1 MPYNKRKQKCTQ
13 SDGDKGNYVL
23 SYTDK
28 KGKKHRACHTSK
40 KNMQGQIAA
49 IEAEADT
56 SESDMLEE
64 IRALVREEVMRLGG
78 SSAEVGP
85 IKQDMDLMSVAKD
98 MLEAGDSEGLEDLVD
113 LNNAIYT
120 SIDKRDAWESI
131 GEQLLTA
138 WGFDVP
144 AQGKKAAAASEGGS
158 DGSVATFW
166 DVRKEGVLYSVK
178 TSFKTPTKPTNYKQA
193 TQSSNIKLSALFSA
207 IKENPPGTKL
217 GNIGCIYSE
226 EENSRVIGWGNV
238 TAPISS
244 DDLSQKI
251 RSIIQKN
258 VAPEN
263 VEIILSS
270 YDSLVGTATGKK
282 MSKDETVTTKL
293 IIRAL
298 SSAGLSTSDGRLTG
312 KAEQFL
318 GSYSEGTPI
327 ASLAVYE
334 PSYFFKETMGKLGD
348 VDDNQLSL
356 FDLPKAD
363 KEFASDGERNDVVKR
378 LGTLARGMST
388 TQLDK
393 LLSAARE
400 IMNES
405 LIREYISEATL
416 INEELT
422 GSDKSEIKRMIKKEI
437 EGATNRK
444 EIDKAFKKAFDS
456 ELKKSLS
463 SKSVVDEIQKEVEK
477 SMGSSANREVV
488 VRICKDVLVKL
499 YRELSFSYKPVI
511 DRMKV

>member
-1 MPYNKRKQKCTQ
+1 MKVT
-13 SDGDKGNYVL
+13 
-23 SYTDK
+23 
-28 KGKKHRACHTSK
+28 
-40 KNMQGQIAA
+40 KNQLREI
-49 IEAEADT
+49 IK
-56 SESDMLEE
+56 EE
-64 IRALVREEVMRLGG
+64 LLRLGS

-85 IKQDMDLMSVAKD
+85 IEQDMDLMKVAKT
-98 MLEAGDSEGLEDLVD
+98 MLESGDSQGLEELVD
-113 LNNAIYT
+113 LNNAVYNG
-120 SIDKRDAWESI
+120 IDQRDAWEGI
-131 GEQLLTA
+131 GEQMLTA
-138 WGFDVP
+138 WGFDAP
-144 AQGKKAAAASEGGS
+144 AQGKKAAAAAGDDSG
-158 DGSVATFW
+158 GSVATFW
-166 DVRKEGVLYSVK
+166 DVRKGSTLYSVK
-178 TSFKTPTKPTNYKQA
+178 TSFKNPTGPNNYKQA

-207 IKENPPGTKL
+207 IKENPPGTML

-226 EENSRVIGWGNV
+226 EENSRVVGWGNV

-263 VEIILSS
+263 VESILSS

-282 MSKDETVTTKL
+282 MSKDETATTKL

-363 KEFASDGERNDVVKR
+363 KEFASDGERTDVVKR

-388 TQLDK
+388 TQLDR

-405 LIREYISEATL
+405 LVRSMIKQVLLS
-416 INEELT
+416 EELT
-422 GSDKSEIKRMIKKEI
+422 KTDKKEVERLVRKGI
-437 EGATNRK
+437 ERDRAEQKKMIRK
-444 EIDKAFKKAFDS
+444 ELDDEMKKALGTSFFGYKGTINQFVSDEIDKRFGKGRRDPHFADTVEEICK
-456 ELKKSLS
+456 EILKKFHRDMAI
-463 SKSVVDEIQKEVEK
+463 KYPQIVD
-477 SMGSSANREVV
+477 
-488 VRICKDVLVKL
+488 RIKI
-499 YRELSFSYKPVI
+499 R
-511 DRMKV
+511 